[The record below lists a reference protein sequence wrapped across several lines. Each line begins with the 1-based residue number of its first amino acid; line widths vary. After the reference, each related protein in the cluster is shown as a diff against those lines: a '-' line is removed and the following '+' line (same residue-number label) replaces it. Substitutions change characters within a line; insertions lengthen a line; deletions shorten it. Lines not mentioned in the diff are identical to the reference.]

1 MINLFVTDLD
11 GTLIDSKKNIPQKNI
26 NSIKRLK
33 QRDVKIAICT
43 GRTLLEV
50 EYIPQFKDISNY
62 VDYIIY
68 ENGASCIDNKTK
80 QIIFKQELKYDDIKK
95 IYEQLSDFEMM
106 FEIYTDGKPHCDET
120 MFELKRYKEFITPD
134 FYPLVEDTRI
144 KVDNIIDF
152 VKDKSIQMILIS
164 FLEHEISVKAY
175 DKIKNIDNYITFAGI
190 KGLEIHDNSVDKG
203 KGIQS
208 LANLLNIPKSKI
220 LSIGDSYNDL
230 PMRDAVGTLVAMQN
244 STSKLKEIA
253 DHITLSNDDSGV
265 SHVIEKMLL

>member
-80 QIIFKQELKYDDIKK
+80 QIIFKQELIYDDIK
-95 IYEQLSDFEMM
+95 
-106 FEIYTDGKPHCDET
+106 
-120 MFELKRYKEFITPD
+120 
-134 FYPLVEDTRI
+134 
-144 KVDNIIDF
+144 
-152 VKDKSIQMILIS
+152 
-164 FLEHEISVKAY
+164 
-175 DKIKNIDNYITFAGI
+175 
-190 KGLEIHDNSVDKG
+190 
-203 KGIQS
+203 
-208 LANLLNIPKSKI
+208 
-220 LSIGDSYNDL
+220 
-230 PMRDAVGTLVAMQN
+230 
-244 STSKLKEIA
+244 
-253 DHITLSNDDSGV
+253 
-265 SHVIEKMLL
+265 